1 MSIKII
7 VAVDSNFGI
16 GYKNDLLFKISEDM
30 KHFKK
35 LTTGH
40 FVVMGRKTY
49 ESLPSALP
57 NRTNV
62 VLTND
67 KNFKTRENST
77 IIESN
82 IEKIVNHYRTGKQ
95 EKHLFIIGGETIYNQ
110 FLPFASEVHLTM
122 VHKEAENVD
131 TYFPIE
137 KVSEQGFRLKESRRS
152 FSDEY
157 DCKLTFITYEK
168 PVKVT

>member
-1 MSIKII
+1 MIKLI

-57 NRTNV
+57 DRINV
-62 VLTND
+62 VLTTN
-67 KNFKTRENST
+67 KGFKANENST
-77 IIESN
+77 IVENSV
-82 IEKIVNHYRTGKQ
+82 EKIVNHYRTGKQ
-95 EKHLFIIGGETIYNQ
+95 DKCLFIIGGETIYKQ
-110 FLPFASEVHLTM
+110 FLPYADEIHLT
-122 VHKEAENVD
+122 VIHKKADNVD

-137 KVSEQGFRLKESRRS
+137 EALKTFYMDSFEESQSEKES
-152 FSDEY
+152 
-157 DCKLTFITYEK
+157 CNLTFKIYK
-168 PVKVT
+168 RRD